1 MSRKP
6 NLPPLFF
13 ETNPY
18 AILEKNLIKIFN
30 IDKEQLKQYIIKI
43 NNTEDI
49 LKFMNKSKILDI
61 YSKIDS
67 IDIKYGPAIDKDGKE
82 IIFDDRQ
89 ILQIIEPIEKAGQKF
104 YKSKGESRNLSEEH
118 NIKDFWFPFV
128 DINIIGEK
136 RLIKSEDKYL
146 LAIETIKNRHILD
159 LEDPTFAQ
167 LKLLLTEILYT
178 DSLLDYGRFIDNF
191 NAAISKRLYEL
202 DHKSQAGGKKNIKKS
217 SKKSSKKQNKKS
229 SKKSSKK
236 QNKKS
241 SKKSSKKLSKK
252 TK

>member
-1 MSRKP
+1 M
-6 NLPPLFF
+6 
-13 ETNPY
+13 
-18 AILEKNLIKIFN
+18 
-30 IDKEQLKQYIIKI
+30 
-43 NNTEDI
+43 
-49 LKFMNKSKILDI
+49 
-61 YSKIDS
+61 
-67 IDIKYGPAIDKDGKE
+67 
-82 IIFDDRQ
+82 
-89 ILQIIEPIEKAGQKF
+89 EPIEKAGQKF
-104 YKSKGESRNLSEEH
+104 YKSKGESRNLSEEQ

-146 LAIETIKNRHILD
+146 LAIETIKNRRI

-229 SKKSSKK
+229 SKK

-241 SKKSSKKLSKK
+241 SKKSSKKI
-252 TK
+252 